1 MITLACCM
9 TQVQEKH
16 TKRKLRTS
24 SASTVISISL
34 VLFMLGILG
43 LVLINAQRLSNYVKE
58 NIGFTV
64 MLKEDVKEVDVLQF
78 QKTVDASEWVK
89 SSQYV
94 SKEEAAAILQNDL
107 GEDFISFLGFNPLS
121 ASLDINLNASHTTSE
136 QMSKIESELKEHTLV
151 KDIVFQKDLVDAI
164 NQNVQKVS
172 LLLLGFCALLF
183 IIAIALINNTIRLSV
198 YSKRFLIRTM
208 KLVGA
213 THGFIRKPFLYSGLT
228 QGMFGALISI
238 LLLMTALFGIQKEMP
253 ELLVLQDLPTVGVI
267 MGAMLTIGILMSLL
281 ATNIAVGKYLRMN
294 EDDLYR

>member
-16 TKRKLRTS
+16 TRRKLRNS

-34 VLFMLGILG
+34 VIFMLGIFG
-43 LVLINAQRLSNYVKE
+43 LVLINTQRLTNYVKE

-64 MLKEDVKEVDVLQF
+64 MLNEDVKEIDVLQL
-78 QKTVDASEWVK
+78 QKTLDASEWVK
-89 SSQYV
+89 STQYV
-94 SKEEAAAILQNDL
+94 SREEAASILQQDL

-121 ASLDINLNASHTTSE
+121 SSIDINLNATHTTSD
-136 QMSKIESELKEHTLV
+136 QISSIERELKEHALI
-151 KDIVFQKDLVDAI
+151 KDIVFQKDLVEAI
-164 NQNVQKVS
+164 NQNVQKIS

-213 THGFIRKPFLYSGLT
+213 THGFIRKPFLYNGLT

-238 LLLMTALFGIQKEMP
+238 LLLMIALFGVQKEMP

-267 MGAMLTIGILMSLL
+267 MGTMFIIGILMSLL
-281 ATNIAVGKYLRMN
+281 ATNMAVGKYLRMN

>member
-1 MITLACCM
+1 M

-16 TKRKLRTS
+16 TQRKLRTA

-43 LVLINAQRLSNYVKE
+43 LVLVNAQRLSNYVKE

-64 MLKEDVKEVDVLQF
+64 MLKEEIKEVDVLQF
-78 QKTVDASEWVK
+78 QKTLDASQWVK

-94 SKEEAAAILQNDL
+94 SSEEAAAILQKDL
-107 GEDFISFLGFNPLS
+107 GEDFISFLGYNPLT
-121 ASLDINLNASHTTSE
+121 ASIDINLHADHTSLE
-136 QMSKIESELKEHTLV
+136 RMSALESELSDHDLV
-151 KDIVFQKDLVDAI
+151 SEVVFQKDLVDSI

-172 LLLLGFCALLF
+172 LLLLSFCLLLL
-183 IIAIALINNTIRLSV
+183 IIAVALINNTIRLSV

-213 THGFIRKPFLYSGLT
+213 THGFIRKPFLFSGLT
-228 QGMFGALISI
+228 QGVFGALIGI
-238 LLLMTALFGIQKEMP
+238 LLLMGALYGIQSEMP

-267 MGAMLTIGILMSLL
+267 MGGMLLMGMLMSLL
-281 ATNIAVGKYLRMN
+281 ATNRAVGKYLRMN

>member
-1 MITLACCM
+1 MLYDTSSR
-9 TQVQEKH
+9 KH
-16 TKRKLRTS
+16 TRRKLRNS

-34 VLFMLGILG
+34 VIFMLGIFG
-43 LVLINAQRLSNYVKE
+43 LVLINTQRLTNYVKE

-64 MLKEDVKEVDVLQF
+64 MLNEDVKEIDVLQL
-78 QKTVDASEWVK
+78 QKTLDASEWVK
-89 SSQYV
+89 STQYV
-94 SKEEAAAILQNDL
+94 SREEAASILQQDL

-121 ASLDINLNASHTTSE
+121 SSIDINLNATHTTSN
-136 QMSKIESELKEHTLV
+136 QISSIERELKEHALI
-151 KDIVFQKDLVDAI
+151 KDIVFQKDLVEAI
-164 NQNVQKVS
+164 NQNVQKIS
-172 LLLLGFCALLF
+172 LLLFGFCALLF

-213 THGFIRKPFLYSGLT
+213 THGFIRKPFLYNGLT

-238 LLLMTALFGIQKEMP
+238 LLLMIALFGVQKEMP

-267 MGAMLTIGILMSLL
+267 MGTMFIIGILMSLL
-281 ATNIAVGKYLRMN
+281 ATNMAVGKYLRMN

>member
-34 VLFMLGILG
+34 VLFMLGIFG
-43 LVLINAQRLSNYVKE
+43 LVLINTQRLTNYVKE

-64 MLKEDVKEVDVLQF
+64 MLNEDVKEIDVLQF
-78 QKTVDASEWVK
+78 QKTLDASEWVK

-94 SKEEAAAILQNDL
+94 SREEAASILQQDL

-121 ASLDINLNASHTTSE
+121 SSIDINLHATHTTSD
-136 QMSKIESELKEHTLV
+136 QISSIERELKEHALI
-151 KDIVFQKDLVDAI
+151 KDIVFQKDLVEAI
-164 NQNVQKVS
+164 NQNVQKIS
-172 LLLLGFCALLF
+172 LLLFGFCALLF
-183 IIAIALINNTIRLSV
+183 MIAIALINNTIRLSV

-213 THGFIRKPFLYSGLT
+213 THGFIRKPFLYNGLT

-238 LLLMTALFGIQKEMP
+238 LLLMTALFGVQKEMP

-267 MGAMLTIGILMSLL
+267 MGTMLIIGILMSLL
-281 ATNIAVGKYLRMN
+281 ATNMAVGKYLRMN

>member
-1 MITLACCM
+1 M

-16 TKRKLRTS
+16 TQRKLRTA

-43 LVLINAQRLSNYVKE
+43 LVLVNAQRLSNYVKE
-58 NIGFTV
+58 NIGFSV
-64 MLKEDVKEVDVLQF
+64 MLKEEIKEVDVLQF
-78 QKTVDASEWVK
+78 QKTLDASQWVK

-94 SKEEAAAILQNDL
+94 SSEEAAAILQKDL
-107 GEDFISFLGFNPLS
+107 GEDFISFLGYNPLT
-121 ASLDINLNASHTTSE
+121 ASIDINLHADHTSLE
-136 QMSKIESELKEHTLV
+136 RMSTLESELSDHDLV
-151 KDIVFQKDLVDAI
+151 SEVVFQKDLVDSI

-172 LLLLGFCALLF
+172 LLLLSFCLLLL
-183 IIAIALINNTIRLSV
+183 IIAVALINNTIRLSV

-213 THGFIRKPFLYSGLT
+213 THGFIRKPFLFSGLI
-228 QGMFGALISI
+228 QGIFGALIGI
-238 LLLMTALFGIQKEMP
+238 LLLMGTLYGIQSEMP

-267 MGAMLTIGILMSLL
+267 MVGMLLMGMLMSLL
-281 ATNIAVGKYLRMN
+281 ATSRAVGKYLRMN

>member
-1 MITLACCM
+1 MK
-9 TQVQEKH
+9 QVQENH

-64 MLKEDVKEVDVLQF
+64 MLKEEVKEVDVLQF

-94 SKEEAAAILQNDL
+94 SREEAAAILQNDL

-121 ASLDINLNASHTTSE
+121 ASLDINLNAAHTTVE
-136 QMSKIESELKEHTLV
+136 QMNKIESELKEHALV

-164 NQNVQKVS
+164 NQNMKKVS

-208 KLVGA
+208 KLVGG
-213 THGFIRKPFLYSGLT
+213 THGFIRKPFLYNGLT
-228 QGMFGALISI
+228 QGVFGALISI
-238 LLLMTALFGIQKEMP
+238 LLLMIALFGIQKEMP

-267 MGAMLTIGILMSLL
+267 MLSMLTIGILMSLL
-281 ATNIAVGKYLRMN
+281 ATNMAVGNYLRMN

>member
-1 MITLACCM
+1 MK
-9 TQVQEKH
+9 QVQENH

-64 MLKEDVKEVDVLQF
+64 MLKEEVKEVDVLQF

-94 SKEEAAAILQNDL
+94 SREEAAAILQNDL

-121 ASLDINLNASHTTSE
+121 ASLDINLNAAHTTVE
-136 QMSKIESELKEHTLV
+136 QMNKIESKLKEHALV
-151 KDIVFQKDLVDAI
+151 KDIVFQKNLVDAI
-164 NQNVQKVS
+164 NQNIKKVS

-208 KLVGA
+208 KLVGG

-228 QGMFGALISI
+228 QGVFGALISI
-238 LLLMTALFGIQKEMP
+238 LLLMIALFGIQKEMP

-267 MGAMLTIGILMSLL
+267 MVSMLTIGILMSLL
-281 ATNIAVGKYLRMN
+281 ATNMAVGNYLRMN

>member
-24 SASTVISISL
+24 SASSVVSISL

-43 LVLINAQRLSNYVKE
+43 LMLVNAQRLSNYVKE

-78 QKTVDASEWVK
+78 QKTLDASKWVK

-94 SKEEAAAILQNDL
+94 SREEAANILQQDL

-121 ASLDINLNASHTTSE
+121 SSIDIHLHAAHTTSG
-136 QMSKIESELKEHTLV
+136 QMNSIERELKEHALV
-151 KDIVFQKDLVDAI
+151 KDVFFQKDLVDAI
-164 NQNVQKVS
+164 NQNLQKVS
-172 LLLLGFCALLF
+172 LLLLGFSALLF

-228 QGMFGALISI
+228 QGIFGALISI
-238 LLLMTALFGIQKEMP
+238 LLLMIALFSVQKEIP
-253 ELLVLQDLPTVGVI
+253 ELLVMQDLPTIGFIFVSMI
-267 MGAMLTIGILMSLL
+267 ILGILMSLV
-281 ATNIAVGKYLRMN
+281 ASNMAVGKYLRMN
-294 EDDLYR
+294 EDDLY

>member
-9 TQVQEKH
+9 TQIQEKH
-16 TKRKLRTS
+16 TRRKLRTS

-34 VLFMLGILG
+34 VIFMLGIFG
-43 LVLINAQRLSNYVKE
+43 LVLINTQRLTNYVKE

-64 MLKEDVKEVDVLQF
+64 MLNEDVKEIDVLQL
-78 QKTVDASEWVK
+78 QKTLDASEWVK
-89 SSQYV
+89 STQYV
-94 SKEEAAAILQNDL
+94 SREEAASILQQDL

-121 ASLDINLNASHTTSE
+121 SSIDINLNATHTTSD
-136 QMSKIESELKEHTLV
+136 QISSIERELKEHALI
-151 KDIVFQKDLVDAI
+151 KDIVFQKDLVEAI
-164 NQNVQKVS
+164 NQNVQKIS

-198 YSKRFLIRTM
+198 YSKRFLIRSM

-213 THGFIRKPFLYSGLT
+213 THGFIRKPFLYNGLT

-238 LLLMTALFGIQKEMP
+238 LLLMIALFGVQKEMP

-267 MGAMLTIGILMSLL
+267 MGTMFIIGILMSLL
-281 ATNIAVGKYLRMN
+281 ATNMAVGKYLRMN

>member
-1 MITLACCM
+1 M

-16 TKRKLRTS
+16 TQRKLRTA

-43 LVLINAQRLSNYVKE
+43 LVLVNAQRLSNYVKE

-64 MLKEDVKEVDVLQF
+64 MLKEEIKEVDVLQF
-78 QKTVDASEWVK
+78 QKTLDASQWVK

-94 SKEEAAAILQNDL
+94 SSEEAAAILQKDL
-107 GEDFISFLGFNPLS
+107 GEDFISFLGYNPLT
-121 ASLDINLNASHTTSE
+121 ASIDINLHADHTSLE
-136 QMSKIESELKEHTLV
+136 RMSTLESELSDHDLV
-151 KDIVFQKDLVDAI
+151 SEVVFQKDLVDSI

-172 LLLLGFCALLF
+172 LLLLSFCLLLL
-183 IIAIALINNTIRLSV
+183 IIAVALINNTIRLSV

-213 THGFIRKPFLYSGLT
+213 THGFIRKPFLFSGLI
-228 QGMFGALISI
+228 QGVFGALIGI
-238 LLLMTALFGIQKEMP
+238 LLLMGTLYGIQSEMP

-267 MGAMLTIGILMSLL
+267 MGGMLLMGMLMSLL
-281 ATNIAVGKYLRMN
+281 ATNRAVGKYLRMN
-294 EDDLYR
+294 ENDLYR

>member
-1 MITLACCM
+1 MITLAFCM
-9 TQVQEKH
+9 TQVQEKN
-16 TKRKLRTS
+16 TKRKIRTS
-24 SASTVISISL
+24 STSTVISISL

-64 MLKEDVKEVDVLQF
+64 MLNEDVKEIDVLKF
-78 QKTVDASEWVK
+78 QKTLDASEWVK
-89 SSQYV
+89 SSKFI
-94 SKEEAAAILQNDL
+94 SREEAASILQQDL

-121 ASLDINLNASHTTSE
+121 SSIDIHLHATHTTSV
-136 QMSKIESELKEHTLV
+136 QMSSIERELKEHALV
-151 KDIVFQKDLVDAI
+151 KDIVFQKDLVDVI
-164 NQNVQKVS
+164 NQNMQKVS

-198 YSKRFLIRTM
+198 YSKRFIIRTM

-213 THGFIRKPFLYSGLT
+213 THGFIRKPFLYSGLI
-228 QGMFGALISI
+228 QGIFGALISI
-238 LLLMTALFGIQKEMP
+238 LLLMTTLFGIQKEMP

-267 MGAMLTIGILMSLL
+267 IGTMLIFGILMSLI
-281 ATNIAVGKYLRMN
+281 ANNMAVGKYLRMN

>member
-1 MITLACCM
+1 MA
-9 TQVQEKH
+9 QAQEKH
-16 TKRKLRTS
+16 TQRKLRTA

-43 LVLINAQRLSNYVKE
+43 LVLVNAQRLSNYVKE

-64 MLKEDVKEVDVLQF
+64 MLKEEIKEVDVLQF
-78 QKTVDASEWVK
+78 QKTLDASQWVK

-94 SKEEAAAILQNDL
+94 SSEEAAAILQKDL
-107 GEDFISFLGFNPLS
+107 GEDFISFLGYNPLT
-121 ASLDINLNASHTTSE
+121 ASIDIHLHADHTTLE
-136 QMSKIESELKEHTLV
+136 RMNALESELGSHDLV
-151 KDIVFQKDLVDAI
+151 SEVVFQKDLVDSI

-172 LLLLGFCALLF
+172 LLLLSFCLLLL
-183 IIAIALINNTIRLSV
+183 IIAVALINNTIRLSV

-213 THGFIRKPFLYSGLT
+213 THGFIRKPFLVSGLT
-228 QGMFGALISI
+228 QGVFGALIGI
-238 LLLMTALFGIQKEMP
+238 LLLMATLYGIQNEMP

-267 MGAMLTIGILMSLL
+267 MGGMLLMGMLMSLL
-281 ATNIAVGKYLRMN
+281 ANNRAVGKYLRMN

>member
-16 TKRKLRTS
+16 TRRKLRTS

-34 VLFMLGILG
+34 VIFMLGIFG
-43 LVLINAQRLSNYVKE
+43 LVLINTQRLTNYVKE

-64 MLKEDVKEVDVLQF
+64 MLNEDVKEVDVLQF
-78 QKTVDASEWVK
+78 QKTLDASEWVK

-94 SKEEAAAILQNDL
+94 SREEAASILQQDL

-121 ASLDINLNASHTTSE
+121 SSIDINLNATHTTSD
-136 QMSKIESELKEHTLV
+136 QISSIERELKEHALI

-164 NQNVQKVS
+164 NQNVQKIS

-213 THGFIRKPFLYSGLT
+213 THGFIRKPFLYNGLT

-238 LLLMTALFGIQKEMP
+238 LLLMTALFGIQKEIP
-253 ELLVLQDLPTVGVI
+253 ELLMLQDLPTVCVI
-267 MGAMLTIGILMSLL
+267 MGAMLIIGALMSLL
-281 ATNIAVGKYLRMN
+281 ATNMAVGKYLRMN
-294 EDDLYR
+294 EDDLYQ

>member
-16 TKRKLRTS
+16 TRRKLRTS

-34 VLFMLGILG
+34 VIFMLGIFG
-43 LVLINAQRLSNYVKE
+43 LVLINTQRLTNYVKE

-64 MLKEDVKEVDVLQF
+64 MLNEDVKEVDILQL
-78 QKTVDASEWVK
+78 QKTLDASVWVK
-89 SSQYV
+89 STQYV
-94 SKEEAAAILQNDL
+94 SRESAASILQQDL

-121 ASLDINLNASHTTSE
+121 SSIDINLYATHTSSD
-136 QMSKIESELKEHTLV
+136 QMSSIERELKEHALI
-151 KDIVFQKDLVDAI
+151 KDVVFQKDLVDAI
-164 NQNVQKVS
+164 NQNVQKIS

-213 THGFIRKPFLYSGLT
+213 THGFIRKPFLYNGLT
-228 QGMFGALISI
+228 QGIFGALISI
-238 LLLMTALFGIQKEMP
+238 LLLMIALFGIQKEMP

-267 MGAMLTIGILMSLL
+267 MGTMLIIGILMSLL

-294 EDDLYR
+294 EDDLYQ

>member
-16 TKRKLRTS
+16 TRRKLRTS

-34 VLFMLGILG
+34 VIFMLGIFG
-43 LVLINAQRLSNYVKE
+43 LVLINTQRLTNYVKE

-64 MLKEDVKEVDVLQF
+64 MLNEDVKEIDVLQL
-78 QKTVDASEWVK
+78 QKTLDASEWVK
-89 SSQYV
+89 STQYV
-94 SKEEAAAILQNDL
+94 SREEAASILQQDL

-121 ASLDINLNASHTTSE
+121 SSIDINLNATHTTSD
-136 QMSKIESELKEHTLV
+136 QISSIERELKEHALI
-151 KDIVFQKDLVDAI
+151 KDIVFQKDLVEAI
-164 NQNVQKVS
+164 NQNVQKISV
-172 LLLLGFCALLF
+172 LLLGFCALLF

-213 THGFIRKPFLYSGLT
+213 THGFIRKPFLYNGLT

-238 LLLMTALFGIQKEMP
+238 LLLMIALFGVQKEMP

-267 MGAMLTIGILMSLL
+267 MGTMFIIGILMSLL
-281 ATNIAVGKYLRMN
+281 ATNMAVGKYLRMN

>member
-43 LVLINAQRLSNYVKE
+43 LVLINAQRLSIYVKE

-94 SKEEAAAILQNDL
+94 SKEEAAVILQNDL

-172 LLLLGFCALLF
+172 LLLLGFCVLLF

-267 MGAMLTIGILMSLL
+267 MGSMLSIGILMSLL

>member
-1 MITLACCM
+1 MA
-9 TQVQEKH
+9 QAQEKH
-16 TKRKLRTS
+16 TQRKLRTA

-43 LVLINAQRLSNYVKE
+43 LILVNAQRLSNYVKE

-64 MLKEDVKEVDVLQF
+64 MLKEEIKEVDVLQF
-78 QKTVDASEWVK
+78 QKTLDASQWVK

-94 SKEEAAAILQNDL
+94 SSEEAAAILQKDL
-107 GEDFISFLGFNPLS
+107 GEDFISFLGYNPLT
-121 ASLDINLNASHTTSE
+121 ASIDIHLHANHTSLERMNAL
-136 QMSKIESELKEHTLV
+136 ESELSNHDLV
-151 KDIVFQKDLVDAI
+151 SEVVFQKDLVDSI

-172 LLLLGFCALLF
+172 LLLLSFCLLLL
-183 IIAIALINNTIRLSV
+183 IIAVALINNTIRLSV

-213 THGFIRKPFLYSGLT
+213 THGFIRKPFLASGLT
-228 QGMFGALISI
+228 QGIFGALIGI
-238 LLLMTALFGIQKEMP
+238 LLLMGALYGIQNEMP

-267 MGAMLTIGILMSLL
+267 MGGMLLMGILMSLL
-281 ATNIAVGKYLRMN
+281 ATNRAVGKYLRMN

>member
-9 TQVQEKH
+9 TQVQEKQ
-16 TKRKLRTS
+16 TKHKLRTS
-24 SASTVISISL
+24 TASTVVSISL

-64 MLKEDVKEVDVLQF
+64 MLNEDVKEVDVLQF
-78 QKTVDASEWVK
+78 QKTLDASEWVK

-94 SKEEAAAILQNDL
+94 SREEAASILQQDL

-121 ASLDINLNASHTTSE
+121 SSIDINLNATHTTSD
-136 QMSKIESELKEHTLV
+136 QISSIERELKEHALI
-151 KDIVFQKDLVDAI
+151 KDIVFQKDLVEAI
-164 NQNVQKVS
+164 NQNVQKIS

-213 THGFIRKPFLYSGLT
+213 TYGFIRKPFLYNGLT

-238 LLLMTALFGIQKEMP
+238 LLLMIALFGVQKEMP

-267 MGAMLTIGILMSLL
+267 MGTMFIIGILMSLL
-281 ATNIAVGKYLRMN
+281 ATNMAVGKYLRMN

>member
-9 TQVQEKH
+9 TQIQEKH

-64 MLKEDVKEVDVLQF
+64 MLNEDVKEVDILKF
-78 QKTVDASEWVK
+78 QKILDASEWVK

-94 SKEEAAAILQNDL
+94 SREEATSILQQDL

-121 ASLDINLNASHTTSE
+121 SSIDIHLHAAYTTSRK
-136 QMSKIESELKEHTLV
+136 MSSIERKMKEHALV
-151 KDIVFQKDLVDAI
+151 KDVVFQKDLVDAI
-164 NQNVQKVS
+164 NQNMQKVS
-172 LLLLGFCALLF
+172 LLLLAFCTLLF

-267 MGAMLTIGILMSLL
+267 MGAMLVIGILMSLL
-281 ATNIAVGKYLRMN
+281 ATNMAVGKYLRMN